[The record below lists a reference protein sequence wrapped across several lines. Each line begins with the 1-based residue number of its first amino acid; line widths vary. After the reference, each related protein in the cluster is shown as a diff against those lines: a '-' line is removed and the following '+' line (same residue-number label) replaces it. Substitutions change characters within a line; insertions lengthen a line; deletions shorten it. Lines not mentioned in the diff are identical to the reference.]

1 MLAIIVSILICLF
14 LAKEKFSVR
23 NFPAK
28 ENLKT
33 LSTACGWHCRSTQME
48 FQLPEGGS
56 LSLHPRAGEISK
68 DPGLLWTA
76 IPKELLLP
84 CSAPAPATL
93 EPSVSTGH
101 EIEDDGRGKQKR
113 RLNLE
118 GHTRSLPRALRW
130 TSRSLY

>member
-1 MLAIIVSILICLF
+1 MLAIIVNILICLF
-14 LAKEKFSVR
+14 LAKEKLPVS

-33 LSTACGWHCRSTQME
+33 LSTACGRHCRSTQME
-48 FQLPEGGS
+48 FQPPKGGS
-56 LSLHPRAGEISK
+56 LSPRPQPGEISK
-68 DPGLLWTA
+68 DPGRICTA

-93 EPSVSTGH
+93 APSVSTGH

-113 RLNLE
+113 RLSLE
-118 GHTRSLPRALRW
+118 GHARSLPRALRW
-130 TSRSLY
+130 TSRS